1 MAERIAGSCVP
12 DQTILR
18 AAKTLVSDAARSGD
32 GMIHRAELA
41 SGLDRICPVFR
52 SFRSQLTGMTNVGTE
67 VVEKKGVSE
76 VVDELYADYDLNSDG
91 ILMPDEIAL
100 LTRRV
105 ADASGV
111 EISDT
116 QVMELFRLMMNHS
129 MQDKDEDGVLSKQEV
144 KTALNLVMD
153 FYHET
158 IVKK

>member
-1 MAERIAGSCVP
+1 
-12 DQTILR
+12 
-18 AAKTLVSDAARSGD
+18 
-32 GMIHRAELA
+32 
-41 SGLDRICPVFR
+41 
-52 SFRSQLTGMTNVGTE
+52 
-67 VVEKKGVSE
+67 
-76 VVDELYADYDLNSDG
+76 LYADYDLNSDG

>member
-1 MAERIAGSCVP
+1 M
-12 DQTILR
+12 
-18 AAKTLVSDAARSGD
+18 K
-32 GMIHRAELA
+32 
-41 SGLDRICPVFR
+41 
-52 SFRSQLTGMTNVGTE
+52 NVGTE

>member
-1 MAERIAGSCVP
+1 
-12 DQTILR
+12 
-18 AAKTLVSDAARSGD
+18 
-32 GMIHRAELA
+32 
-41 SGLDRICPVFR
+41 
-52 SFRSQLTGMTNVGTE
+52 
-67 VVEKKGVSE
+67 
-76 VVDELYADYDLNSDG
+76 
-91 ILMPDEIAL
+91 MPDEIAL

>member
-1 MAERIAGSCVP
+1 M
-12 DQTILR
+12 
-18 AAKTLVSDAARSGD
+18 
-32 GMIHRAELA
+32 
-41 SGLDRICPVFR
+41 
-52 SFRSQLTGMTNVGTE
+52 
-67 VVEKKGVSE
+67 
-76 VVDELYADYDLNSDG
+76 DELYADYDLNSDG

>member
-1 MAERIAGSCVP
+1 M
-12 DQTILR
+12 
-18 AAKTLVSDAARSGD
+18 
-32 GMIHRAELA
+32 
-41 SGLDRICPVFR
+41 
-52 SFRSQLTGMTNVGTE
+52 
-67 VVEKKGVSE
+67 
-76 VVDELYADYDLNSDG
+76 VDELYADYDLNSDG

>member
-1 MAERIAGSCVP
+1 
-12 DQTILR
+12 
-18 AAKTLVSDAARSGD
+18 
-32 GMIHRAELA
+32 
-41 SGLDRICPVFR
+41 
-52 SFRSQLTGMTNVGTE
+52 
-67 VVEKKGVSE
+67 
-76 VVDELYADYDLNSDG
+76 VDELYADYDLNSDG